1 VKKNAF
7 AIAYWLFF
15 AFAQTVGMLLPR
27 FANIHSDP
35 TPLLLSLAILLP
47 GSLLG
52 SFLPEST
59 NQWIHILFIV
69 TVNAGAWY
77 IFFKFL
83 SIRPQN

>member
-1 VKKNAF
+1 MKRNIL

-52 SFLPEST
+52 SVLPEGMT
-59 NQWIHILFIV
+59 PRIHVLLMV
-69 TVNAGAWY
+69 AVNAGAWY
-77 IFFKFL
+77 IFFRFL
-83 SIRPQN
+83 RVRPQN

>member
-47 GSLLG
+47 GCLLG
-52 SFLPEST
+52 SFLPEGINPS
-59 NQWIHILFIV
+59 IHVVLMV
-69 TVNAGAWY
+69 AMNAAAWY
-77 IFFKFL
+77 ILFRFL
-83 SIRPQN
+83 RVRP

>member
-15 AFAQTVGMLLPR
+15 VLAQTVGMLLPR

-52 SFLPEST
+52 SFLPEGLNPS
-59 NQWIHILFIV
+59 IHVLLMV
-69 TVNAGAWY
+69 AVNAAAWY
-77 IFFKFL
+77 IFFRFL